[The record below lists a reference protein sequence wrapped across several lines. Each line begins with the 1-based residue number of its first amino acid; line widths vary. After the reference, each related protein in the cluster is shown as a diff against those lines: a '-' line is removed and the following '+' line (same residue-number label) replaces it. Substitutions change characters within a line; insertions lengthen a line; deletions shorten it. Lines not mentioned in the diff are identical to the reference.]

1 MSGGARSGLDSV
13 SPDSAL
19 PNSESS
25 DSRSS
30 DSPSLDSRS
39 RDSLSTEVSRP
50 DSLRAARL
58 DPDALPPSPFRAS
71 MAAVSPE
78 GIIGVA
84 GGIPWD
90 YPGDRRRLWRLT
102 KGRTIVL
109 GRLTW
114 ESLPRRP
121 MRDRRNLVVAGAP
134 VPGAETFGSVRAA
147 LETCAGEDVWFLGG
161 TRIYAEAM
169 EYADFLDI
177 TEIPDRIGV
186 RPGETVARFPPI
198 DRDRWEAGPVKSD
211 PEEPGVRRRRHVR
224 REGRD
229 S

>member
-1 MSGGARSGLDSV
+1 M
-13 SPDSAL
+13 PPEAL
-19 PNSESS
+19 
-25 DSRSS
+25 R
-30 DSPSLDSRS
+30 L
-39 RDSLSTEVSRP
+39 
-50 DSLRAARL
+50 DSLRSARL
-58 DPDALPPSPFRAS
+58 DPDELPPSPFRAS

-90 YPGDRRRLWRLT
+90 YPGDRRRLWQLT

-121 MRDRRNLVVAGAP
+121 MRDRRNLVVARFP

-186 RPGETVARFPPI
+186 RRGETVARFPPI
-198 DRDRWEAGPVKSD
+198 DRDRWEAGPAKSD
-211 PEEPGVRRRRHVR
+211 PEEPGVRRRRYVR

>member
-1 MSGGARSGLDSV
+1 M
-13 SPDSAL
+13 
-19 PNSESS
+19 SS
-25 DSRSS
+25 DSG
-30 DSPSLDSRS
+30 SPDAP
-39 RDSLSTEVSRP
+39 RP
-50 DSLRAARL
+50 DPLRSARL
-58 DPDALPPSPFRAS
+58 DPDRLPPAPFRAS

-102 KGRTIVL
+102 KGGAIVL

-121 MRDRRNLVVAGAP
+121 MRDRRNLVVAGSP
-134 VPGAETFGSVRAA
+134 VPGAETFRSVRAA
-147 LETCAGEDVWFLGG
+147 LETCAGQAVWFLGG
-161 TRIYAEAM
+161 MRIYAEAM

-177 TEIPDRIGV
+177 TEIPDRIEV
-186 RPGETVARFPPI
+186 PPGAAVARFPPI
-198 DRDRWEAGPVKSD
+198 DPKLWEGGPARSD
-211 PEEPGVRRRRHVR
+211 PDEPGVRRRRYVR
-224 REGRD
+224 REGRH

>member
-1 MSGGARSGLDSV
+1 M
-13 SPDSAL
+13 
-19 PNSESS
+19 SS
-25 DSRSS
+25 DSILPDAPRSDSQQTDSRQS
-30 DSPSLDSRS
+30 DSPL
-39 RDSLSTEVSRP
+39 
-50 DSLRAARL
+50 AARL
-58 DPDALPPSPFRAS
+58 DPDRLPPSPFRAS

-90 YPGDRRRLWRLT
+90 YPADRRRLWRLT

-134 VPGAETFGSVRAA
+134 VPGAETFRSVRAA

-161 TRIYAEAM
+161 ARIYAEAM
-169 EYADFLDI
+169 GYADFLDL
-177 TEIPDRIGV
+177 TEIPDRV
-186 RPGETVARFPPI
+186 AVPPGAAFARFPPI
-198 DRDRWEAGPVKSD
+198 DRNLWEAGPAKND
-211 PEEPGVRRRRHVR
+211 PDEPEVARRRYVRRGR
-224 REGRD
+224 RD

>member
-1 MSGGARSGLDSV
+1 M
-13 SPDSAL
+13 
-19 PNSESS
+19 SS
-25 DSRSS
+25 DSG
-30 DSPSLDSRS
+30 SPDAP
-39 RDSLSTEVSRP
+39 RP
-50 DSLRAARL
+50 DPLRSARL
-58 DPDALPPSPFRAS
+58 DPDRLPPSPFRAS

-102 KGRTIVL
+102 KGCTILL

-134 VPGAETFGSVRAA
+134 VPGAETFRSVRAA

-177 TEIPDRIGV
+177 TEIPDRIEV
-186 RPGETVARFPPI
+186 PPGAAFARFPPI
-198 DRDRWEAGPVKSD
+198 DRKLWEAGSAQSD
-211 PEEPGVRRRRHVR
+211 PDEPGVRRRRYVR
-224 REGRD
+224 REGRH